1 MAKVL
6 VTGGTRFVSRC
17 VAEYFRDRG
26 DDIYVL
32 NRGNTPSPSGVTLIK
47 SDRHELGDK
56 LRGMH
61 FEAVIDVCAYNKTDV
76 EDLKKAMDCEC
87 TYVLISSSAVYPEWE
102 AQPFAEDASRDLN
115 KFWKTYGTDK
125 IAAEDMALTSF
136 EDCYVI
142 RPPYIYGEGNNLYR
156 EGFIFDC
163 AEQDRKFYLPGN
175 GDMRLQFFHVYDL
188 CRFIAAL
195 LEKKPEE
202 KVYNVG
208 NSEVV
213 TIKEWVKA
221 CYKVLGKEPS
231 FVNVTSGIEQRLY
244 FPFYNYEYILD
255 VTRMKAL
262 LPDTISL
269 EEGLDLSYKWY
280 RNNRDQVNIKPLI
293 SYIEEELT

>member
-1 MAKVL
+1 MA
-6 VTGGTRFVSRC
+6 
-17 VAEYFRDRG
+17 
-26 DDIYVL
+26 
-32 NRGNTPSPSGVTLIK
+32 
-47 SDRHELGDK
+47 
-56 LRGMH
+56 
-61 FEAVIDVCAYNKTDV
+61 NKTTFWNFIKNNRIEIPIIQRDYAQGRKGK
-76 EDLKKAMDCEC
+76 EYLRKSFLGDLKKALDCEC
-87 TYVLISSSAVYPEWE
+87 TYVLVSSSAVYPEWE
-102 AQPFAEDASRDLN
+102 KQPFAEDASRDLN

-125 IAAEDMALTSF
+125 IAAEDMALSSF

-163 AEQDRKFYLPGN
+163 AEQDRKFYLPGD

-188 CRFIAAL
+188 CRFIAVL
-195 LEKKPEE
+195 LEQKPEE

-208 NSEVV
+208 NSESV

-231 FVNVTSGIEQRLY
+231 FVNVTSDIEQRLY

-269 EEGLDLSYKWY
+269 EEVFQKKLKVIDTTATVICMENKMPLLIFKL
-280 RNNRDQVNIKPLI
+280 NRPNGIYENATGNCTGTIV
-293 SYIEEELT
+293 TV

>member
-1 MAKVL
+1 MAKIL
-6 VTGGTRFVSRC
+6 VTGGTRFVSRH
-17 VAEYFRDRG
+17 VAEFFRDRG
-26 DDIYVL
+26 DDVYVL
-32 NRGNTPSPSGVTLIK
+32 NRGNSPSPSGVTLIR

-61 FEAVIDVCAYNKTDV
+61 FEAVIDVCAYTETDV
-76 EDLKKAMDCEC
+76 EDLKKALDDEC
-87 TYVLISSSAVYPEWE
+87 TYILVSSSAVYPEWE
-102 AQPFAEDASRDLN
+102 TQPFAEDSKRDLN

-136 EDCYVI
+136 ESSYVI

-163 AEQDRKFYLPGN
+163 AEQDRNFYLPGD
-175 GDMRLQFFHVYDL
+175 GDMRLQFFHVEDL
-188 CRFIAAL
+188 CRFIAVL
-195 LEKKPEE
+195 LEKKPSERI
-202 KVYNVG
+202 YNVG
-208 NSEVV
+208 NSEAVS
-213 TIKEWVKA
+213 IKEWVKA

-269 EEGLDLSYKWY
+269 EDGLISSYKWY

-293 SYIEEELT
+293 SYIEEELR

>member
-1 MAKVL
+1 MAKIL
-6 VTGGTRFVSRC
+6 VTGGTRFVSRH
-17 VAEYFRDRG
+17 VAEFFRDRG
-26 DDIYVL
+26 DDVYVL
-32 NRGNTPSPSGVTLIK
+32 NRGNSPSPSGVTLIR

-61 FEAVIDVCAYNKTDV
+61 FEAVIDVCAYTETDV
-76 EDLKKAMDCEC
+76 EDLKKALDDEC
-87 TYVLISSSAVYPEWE
+87 TYILVSSSAVYPEWE
-102 AQPFAEDASRDLN
+102 TQPFAEDSKRDLN

-136 EDCYVI
+136 ESTYVI

-163 AEQDRKFYLPGN
+163 AEQDRKFYLPGD
-175 GDMRLQFFHVYDL
+175 GEMKLQFFHVEDL
-188 CRFIAAL
+188 CRFIAVL
-195 LEKKPEE
+195 LEKKPSERI
-202 KVYNVG
+202 YNVG
-208 NSEVV
+208 NSEAVS
-213 TIKEWVKA
+213 IKEWVKA

-269 EEGLDLSYKWY
+269 EDGLISSYKWY

-293 SYIEEELT
+293 SYIEEELR

>member
-1 MAKVL
+1 MAKIL
-6 VTGGTRFVSRC
+6 VTGGTRFVSRH
-17 VAEYFRDRG
+17 VAEFFRDRG
-26 DDIYVL
+26 DDGYVL
-32 NRGNTPSPSGVTLIK
+32 NRGNSPSPSGVTLIR

-61 FEAVIDVCAYNKTDV
+61 FEAVIDVCAYTETDV
-76 EDLKKAMDCEC
+76 EDLKKALDDEC
-87 TYVLISSSAVYPEWE
+87 TYILVSSSAVYPEWE
-102 AQPFAEDASRDLN
+102 TQPFAEDAKRDLN

-136 EDCYVI
+136 EDASVI

-163 AEQDRKFYLPGN
+163 AEQDRKFYLPGD
-175 GDMRLQFFHVYDL
+175 GEMKLQFFHVEDL
-188 CRFIAAL
+188 CRFIAVL
-195 LEKKPEE
+195 LEKKPSERI
-202 KVYNVG
+202 YNVG
-208 NSEVV
+208 NSEAVS
-213 TIKEWVKA
+213 IKEWVKA

-255 VTRMKAL
+255 VTRMKTL
-262 LPDTISL
+262 LPDTITL
-269 EEGLDLSYKWY
+269 EDGLISSYKWY

-293 SYIEEELT
+293 SYIEEELR